1 MPVYSQRYVL
11 KELFSGRNLDSF
23 QEYCCD
29 QASLLG
35 ASAINVTQFLKNAH
49 NSTCLVSTAAT
60 FPYCLHAC
68 ECKGGSSGVDLEFG
82 SDYCINIQRA
92 LHYHHI
98 APYRV
103 TDPQSQ
109 LILKEV
115 LEDGDARRGLRFGSP
130 QAV

>member
-1 MPVYSQRYVL
+1 MPITALALCPQL
-11 KELFSGRNLDSF
+11 
-23 QEYCCD
+23 QH
-29 QASLLG
+29 SLTAFMLG
-35 ASAINVTQFLKNAH
+35 IAK
-49 NSTCLVSTAAT
+49 
-60 FPYCLHAC
+60 
-68 ECKGGSSGVDLEFG
+68 KGHPCVDFEFG
-82 SDYCINIQRA
+82 SDYCINIHGA

-103 TDPQSQ
+103 TDPQSLPQ